1 MLIDVGLSK
10 SFNQSPACL
19 IIEDGKY
26 FAMHRGKKIAIP
38 EGSDP
43 SAYLRQV
50 AELDPPGTLLR
61 KSVGLR

>member
-19 IIEDGKY
+19 IIEDGKF
-26 FAMHRGKKIAIP
+26 FAMHRGVKLAIP
-38 EGSDP
+38 VGADP
-43 SAYLRQV
+43 SGYLREAAQF
-50 AELDPPGTLLR
+50 DPPGTLLR